1 MTIFFHKRLT
11 RNPEIRNTPVSVLP
25 NIWRLGQVRD
35 TKFGTNVSNKI
46 LLNDAKCQGSSFYR
60 FYVKGNPTVGV
71 KLLPPHSAQI
81 KVKILQKSME
91 CSFVIF

>member
-1 MTIFFHKRLT
+1 MTIFFYKRLT

-25 NIWRLGQVRD
+25 DIWRLGQVRN

-60 FYVKGNPTVGV
+60 FYVKGKPTVGV
-71 KLLPPHSAQI
+71 KLLPPTQPR
-81 KVKILQKSME
+81 LRLKSYKKAWN
-91 CSFVIF
+91 VVL